1 MKKIIVDAIGDAC
14 PIPVVKTTAAL
25 KGLTETVT
33 LEVQVDNEI
42 AVQNILR
49 LASGKGFT
57 AAAEKL
63 EEKLFAVRM
72 VAHPASEEAAPT
84 PAAPSCQLSRKR
96 GVVAIGSSTM
106 GSGDDTLGRTLM
118 KAFLYALS
126 QQETL
131 PETILFYNGG
141 AMLTTEG
148 SASIEDLKSM
158 EAQGVEILTCGTC
171 LDFYGRKDKLLV
183 GGVTNMYQIVETLTR
198 AELVIRP

>member
-84 PAAPSCQLSRKR
+84 PVPSCQLSRKR
-96 GVVAIGSSTM
+96 GVVAIGASTM

>member
-1 MKKIIVDAIGDAC
+1 MEKIIVNAIGDAC

-33 LEVQVDNEI
+33 VEVQVDNEI

-63 EEKLFAVRM
+63 EEKRFAVRIE
-72 VAHPASEEAAPT
+72 AGPWSAEAQPAP
-84 PAAPSCQLSRKR
+84 APSCQLSQKR
-96 GVVAIGSSTM
+96 GVVAIGASTM

-118 KAFLYALS
+118 KSFLYALS

-148 SASIEDLKSM
+148 SASIEDIESM

-171 LDFYGRKDKLLV
+171 LDFYGRKDKLKV